1 MVTEEPGK
9 EGGRERDR
17 HEAGPTVFIEKE
29 ERVNAEQEA
38 LNRQFPEFMYGA
50 TGQER
55 MTAVTVDEAAGE
67 IIDQLDLLQCSSTV
81 TVVKHRRKQ
90 LGPGDFQDNGPLSRF
105 LEQLDEEY
113 GDPDGSPWD
122 PSPAMLAAEREFLAK
137 VLREYRPFKLDPVQE
152 IEVGVFQW
160 VDENAKRWLHEGVAE
175 QESGSR
181 GLNQGETGPEHP
193 EEKCSR

>member
-1 MVTEEPGK
+1 MS
-9 EGGRERDR
+9 
-17 HEAGPTVFIEKE
+17 
-29 ERVNAEQEA
+29 AEQEA
-38 LNRQFPEFMYGA
+38 LDRQFPEFMYGA

-55 MTAVTVDEAAGE
+55 MTAVTVDEAAEE

-122 PSPAMLAAEREFLAK
+122 PSPAMLAAEREFLAR
-137 VLREYRPFKLDPVQE
+137 VLREYRPFKLDPVEE
-152 IEVGVFQW
+152 IRLDIFQW
-160 VDENAKRWLHEGVAE
+160 VDENAKRWLQESVAE
-175 QESGSR
+175 MESGSQ
-181 GLNQGETGPEHP
+181 GLGRTKETPET
-193 EEKCSR
+193 ESIS